1 MANKLL
7 KPKRGRVENL
17 PKLAVEDGS
26 LIFAYDTKSPTS
38 TVLVDVGET
47 RYELSAATAKKADD
61 SNALGGSSLQNIVD
75 KIDNATGDGTAFIG
89 LDTTTNNKVKLT
101 RANGTTVGKTV
112 NNVSNASTADY
123 AKVSNKIGTGTVGSS
138 TKPVYINA
146 GTPTAVTSIPSTFVT
161 AQQINGVNLDT
172 LRTPG
177 RYFANGS
184 NTNTG
189 KPTGVDA
196 FALDVFQSAGGW
208 YTQICYASNNQEKQF
223 VRYYNSGTS
232 SWSDWIEQNRL
243 NTKTQSGY
251 APAPNAANKVYRTD
265 ASGNPGWGTLND
277 SSIGKLASTVTLGD
291 GNGAMIDQNGATYRQ
306 RINIF
311 DNTIANDAVFSF
323 QQSTDAGKTYKDLF
337 AINDNGTVVA
347 STFQGALKGTADYSK
362 NSGALGG
369 SSLQNIV
376 DKINNSTGNGTAF
389 TGLDTTTNNKV
400 KLTRANGGTVEKIIN
415 NVSNASTADYAK
427 NAHPIKNSRD
437 YVRVANSYYVNQ
449 SSTITAN
456 DLAKMQYAQGMI
468 YAATG
473 NPLGKAGWVHIQNM
487 AWQDGVDNWVS
498 QLAFDVSGQ
507 DAYYRSSINS
517 GAVAER
523 SWNKFLDSAN
533 YTSYAAKKNAYNSA
547 SVSNATITLGRSDGS
562 TGTTLTVNNVAHA
575 TNADLAKNS
584 NALGGSSLKN
594 ITDRIDSSIAAN
606 DAMHYMGTLGA
617 TAQKPTITALPTTA
631 RIGDAYKVI
640 TAGTYS
646 SIAAEVGDLFIY
658 SGSWTLIPSGD
669 DGNVYVGD
677 SKSSKFAAKSNNIVV
692 AVGDQKVAS
701 AANVT
706 ANAGTISA
714 LQSTMTQLKANQG
727 TVTTLNGNKATFNT
741 FNGRLKGDSDATYF
755 VRSVDTRSV
764 NTLPSTYISTY
775 GMGSKEEF
783 KSSAAIGLVGAD
795 EFSHVI
801 THIPWDNYTGGRPFQ
816 VAYSGTKMFT
826 RGSASDSAWSEWYK
840 VITGGDALTSSASA
854 ISSTNNY
861 FTAGATTALIAAKT
875 ASAVGNYLPLSGGT
889 MNGTITAAIGNQKG
903 IKIGNQWITSA
914 SDTNG
919 EVVLQGG
926 HLRFGTT
933 AWDYNQWAGL
943 KYNHSNKGIYLG
955 IADGSQFTANSP
967 QSGGSIY
974 TPGIDNIY
982 VGASTSQKVLTTFNY
997 TSTTDGRYVKKSGDI
1012 MTGALNLQSAFKGIT
1027 TQTLSGN
1034 TIKTGN
1040 NNVTITLPTS
1050 NNDTSNAVYMYANQN
1065 GPDIGII
1072 YISPDTAF
1080 IANSGDAGY
1089 VFRVIDKDVNTNTNS
1104 NDGMLLGVR
1113 QGREGL
1119 DVRSSIFPTNN
1130 LTYSL
1135 GSSDLN
1141 WNNAYASTF
1150 HGYLNGVAKDSQAL
1164 AGSTL
1169 AQIIEAAGGVIT
1181 ITKNLRP
1188 TVDWLD
1194 TGIAGTAL
1202 STGTYIVQVSGLSSG
1217 NTPGIYSEIWSGVF
1231 SWYSGGT
1238 NSTNSDE
1245 ILLHNAGHAD
1255 NSNELYLRTIRQ
1267 GATSGGVMKLQMA
1280 VKQASTSTVDVTFK
1294 FRKMI

>member
-61 SNALGGSSLQNIVD
+61 SNALGGSSLQNIID
-75 KIDNATGDGTAFIG
+75 KIDNATGDGTAFTD

-101 RANGTTVGKTV
+101 RANGTTVEKTI

-146 GTPTAVTSIPSTFVT
+146 GTPAAVTSIPSTFVA

-189 KPTGVDA
+189 KPINVDA

-232 SWSDWIEQNRL
+232 SWSNWVEQNRL

-251 APAPNAANKVYRTD
+251 VPAPNAANKIYRTD
-265 ASGNPGWGTLND
+265 ASGNPSWGTLND
-277 SSIGKLASTVTLGD
+277 SSIGKLASTVTFGD
-291 GNGAMIDQNGATYRQ
+291 GGPAVIDQNNETYRQ

-311 DNTIANDAVFSF
+311 DNATANDAVFSF
-323 QQSTDAGKTYKDLF
+323 QQSIDAGKTYKDLF
-337 AINDNGTVVA
+337 AINDDGTVIA
-347 STFQGALKGTADYSK
+347 GTFQGALKGTADYSK

-376 DKINNSTGNGTAF
+376 DKINNSTGDGTAF

-400 KLTRANGGTVEKIIN
+400 KLTRANGSTVEKIIN

-427 NAHPIKNSRD
+427 TA
-437 YVRVANSYYVNQ
+437 AAG
-449 SSTITAN
+449 TAN
-456 DLAKMQYAQGMI
+456 YLYRNPASRSISANLAVTGLGGLRTFKATSSMTEGKPPVGDAHIIHLDWDNAGGYDAQIAVQNNSGQMAVRGMSNKI
-468 YAATG
+468 
-473 NPLGKAGWVHIQNM
+473 
-487 AWQDGVDNWVS
+487 WQDWRIV
-498 QLAFDVSGQ
+498 
-507 DAYYRSSINS
+507 
-517 GAVAER
+517 
-523 SWNKFLDSAN
+523 LDSAN
-533 YTSYAAKKNAYNSA
+533 YTDYAAKKNAYNSA

-562 TGTTLTVNNVAHA
+562 TGTTLTVDNVAHA

-594 ITDRIDSSIAAN
+594 ITDKIDNSIAAN

-617 TAQKPTITALPTTA
+617 EAQSPTITALPTTA
-631 RIGDAYKVI
+631 RTGDAYKVI

-727 TVTTLNGNKATFNT
+727 TVTTLSGDKATFNT

-755 VRSVDTRSV
+755 VRSIDTRSV
-764 NTLPSTYISTY
+764 DILPSTYMTY
-775 GMGSKEEF
+775 QMGSKEEF
-783 KSSAAIGLVGAD
+783 KESAVIGLTGANQ
-795 EFSHVI
+795 FSHVI
-801 THIPWDNYTGGRPFQ
+801 THIPWGDKSGGRPFQ

-826 RGSASDSAWSEWYK
+826 RGATSDSVWGAWYK
-840 VITGGDALTSSASA
+840 VITGGDALDSSASA

-889 MNGTITAAIGNQKG
+889 LTGDLNFANAPTGIRGITGTIGGNDFWRVAGGATSTDSGYLELATGGDANEPIYIRQYNGKFTTIKRTATLLDGSGNTSFPGQVTATTFNGIATNSAKLSGYSLTNGNNYFNVIPLIRDDGVMEVGHYLDFHNASPSTSNYNVRIQAEDSRLIISGGLATTITANYF
-903 IKIGNQWITSA
+903 
-914 SDTNG
+914 D
-919 EVVLQGG
+919 
-926 HLRFGTT
+926 
-933 AWDYNQWAGL
+933 
-943 KYNHSNKGIYLG
+943 G
-955 IADGSQFTANSP
+955 IAKNADAVDGFH
-967 QSGGSIY
+967 
-974 TPGIDNIY
+974 
-982 VGASTSQKVLTTFNY
+982 
-997 TSTTDGRYVKKSGDI
+997 
-1012 MTGALNLQSAFKGIT
+1012 
-1027 TQTLSGN
+1027 
-1034 TIKTGN
+1034 
-1040 NNVTITLPTS
+1040 
-1050 NNDTSNAVYMYANQN
+1050 AV
-1065 GPDIGII
+1065 D
-1072 YISPDTAF
+1072 S
-1080 IANSGDAGY
+1080 
-1089 VFRVIDKDVNTNTNS
+1089 
-1104 NDGMLLGVR
+1104 
-1113 QGREGL
+1113 
-1119 DVRSSIFPTNN
+1119 NN
-1130 LTYSL
+1130 LTASATSAKIVLAKNIVSYIDSL
-1135 GSSDLN
+1135 GL
-1141 WNNAYASTF
+1141 ATT
-1150 HGYLNGVAKDSQAL
+1150 SQL
-1164 AGSTL
+1164 EW
-1169 AQIIEAAGGVIT
+1169 IE
-1181 ITKNLRP
+1181 
-1188 TVDWLD
+1188 
-1194 TGIAGTAL
+1194 
-1202 STGTYIVQVSGLSSG
+1202 
-1217 NTPGIYSEIWSGVF
+1217 F
-1231 SWYSGGT
+1231 
-1238 NSTNSDE
+1238 
-1245 ILLHNAGHAD
+1245 
-1255 NSNELYLRTIRQ
+1255 
-1267 GATSGGVMKLQMA
+1267 
-1280 VKQASTSTVDVTFK
+1280 
-1294 FRKMI
+1294 

>member
-75 KIDNATGDGTAFIG
+75 KIDNATGDGTAFIS

-101 RANGTTVGKTV
+101 RANGTTVEKTI

-146 GTPTAVTSIPSTFVT
+146 GTPTAINSIPSTFVT
-161 AQQINGVNLDT
+161 AQQINGINLDT

-177 RYFANGS
+177 RYFASGS

-196 FALDVFQSAGGW
+196 FALEILQSAGGW

-223 VRYYNSGTS
+223 VRYYNSSTS

-277 SSIGKLASTVTLGD
+277 SSISKLASTVTFGD
-291 GNGAMIDQNGATYRQ
+291 GNGMRIEQNGDNWRQ

-311 DNTIANDAVFSF
+311 DSSQTTQSYSY
-323 QQSTDAGKTYKDLF
+323 QQSIDAGKTYKDLF
-337 AINDNGTVVA
+337 VIRNDGTVVA

-376 DKINNSTGNGTAF
+376 DKINNSTGDGTAF

-400 KLTRANGGTVEKIIN
+400 KLTRANGETVEKTIN

-427 NAHPIKNSRD
+427 SASNASTAIYLGRNPIARPTNLNIGITGAGGIRTFIANGNITNKAPFDAHIIHLDWDNTGGWD
-437 YVRVANSYYVNQ
+437 AQIAVEAAKDGHMAVR
-449 SSTITAN
+449 
-456 DLAKMQYAQGMI
+456 GM
-468 YAATG
+468 G
-473 NPLGKAGWVHIQNM
+473 GSVWG
-487 AWQDGVDNWVS
+487 
-498 QLAFDVSGQ
+498 
-507 DAYYRSSINS
+507 
-517 GAVAER
+517 
-523 SWNKFLDSAN
+523 SWNTVLDSAN
-533 YTSYAAKKNAYNSA
+533 YTSYAANKNAYNSA
-547 SVSNATITLGRSDGS
+547 SVSNAIITLGRSDGS

-575 TNADLAKNS
+575 TNADLAENS

-594 ITDRIDSSIAAN
+594 ITDKIDLSIAAN

-640 TAGTYS
+640 TAGTYA

-701 AANVT
+701 AENVT

-714 LQSTMTQLKANQG
+714 LQSTMTQLKANHG
-727 TVTTLNGNKATFNT
+727 TVTTL
-741 FNGRLKGDSDATYF
+741 S
-755 VRSVDTRSV
+755 
-764 NTLPSTYISTY
+764 
-775 GMGSKEEF
+775 GSK
-783 KSSAAIGLVGAD
+783 AIFSTFVGHLNGTSDVANKLNSRGLINAFASTVFPDQTGL
-795 EFSHVI
+795 FMSKH
-801 THIPWDNYTGGRPFQ
+801 YTGKTTGFPTSYGNILTMYDGGAGQ
-816 VAYSGTKMFT
+816 LYIGWNGDNP
-826 RGSASDSAWSEWYK
+826 GSYVRHKRDTSEAWSNWHRF
-840 VITGGDALTSSASA
+840 ITSADALTSSASA

-889 MNGTITAAIGNQKG
+889 MNGTAIIRWADSGTWGN
-903 IKIGNQWITSA
+903 T
-914 SDTNG
+914 
-919 EVVLQGG
+919 
-926 HLRFGTT
+926 
-933 AWDYNQWAGL
+933 
-943 KYNHSNKGIYLG
+943 
-955 IADGSQFTANSP
+955 
-967 QSGGSIY
+967 
-974 TPGIDNIY
+974 
-982 VGASTSQKVLTTFNY
+982 TTFP
-997 TSTTDGRYVKKSGDI
+997 VKRG
-1012 MTGALNLQSAFKGIT
+1012 
-1027 TQTLSGN
+1027 
-1034 TIKTGN
+1034 
-1040 NNVTITLPTS
+1040 
-1050 NNDTSNAVYMYANQN
+1050 
-1065 GPDIGII
+1065 
-1072 YISPDTAF
+1072 
-1080 IANSGDAGY
+1080 
-1089 VFRVIDKDVNTNTNS
+1089 
-1104 NDGMLLGVR
+1104 
-1113 QGREGL
+1113 
-1119 DVRSSIFPTNN
+1119 
-1130 LTYSL
+1130 
-1135 GSSDLN
+1135 
-1141 WNNAYASTF
+1141 
-1150 HGYLNGVAKDSQAL
+1150 
-1164 AGSTL
+1164 
-1169 AQIIEAAGGVIT
+1169 
-1181 ITKNLRP
+1181 
-1188 TVDWLD
+1188 
-1194 TGIAGTAL
+1194 
-1202 STGTYIVQVSGLSSG
+1202 GLSWTGQSDGIELFAEETGGG
-1217 NTPGIYSEIWSGVF
+1217 NLELIAKFT
-1231 SWYSGGT
+1231 
-1238 NSTNSDE
+1238 D
-1245 ILLHNAGHAD
+1245 D
-1255 NSNELYLRTIRQ
+1255 NSNGFTIRNASNNQ
-1267 GATSGGVMKLQMA
+1267 VIRLAASGAITGGSLGVSGGISGSNLSLSGRGVQ
-1280 VKQASTSTVDVTFK
+1280 VN
-1294 FRKMI
+1294 R

>member
-7 KPKRGRVENL
+7 KPKRGRAENL

-75 KIDNATGDGTAFIG
+75 KIDNATGDGTAFTG

-101 RANGTTVGKTV
+101 RANGTTIEKTI
-112 NNVSNASTADY
+112 NNVSNASTANY

-146 GTPTAVTSIPSTFVT
+146 GTPTAINSIPSTFVT

-177 RYFANGS
+177 MYWAGGG
-184 NTNTG
+184 NTNTN
-189 KPTGVDA
+189 KPTGIDA
-196 FALDVFQSAGGW
+196 FGLEVLQSAAGW
-208 YTQICYASNNQEKQF
+208 YTQICYASDDQEKQF

-323 QQSTDAGKTYKDLF
+323 QQSIDAGKTYKDLF
-337 AINDNGTVVA
+337 VINDNGTVVA

-389 TGLDTTTNNKV
+389 TGLDITTNNKV
-400 KLTRANGGTVEKIIN
+400 KLTRANGGTVEKTIN

-427 NAHPIKNSRD
+427 NSDKLDGYHESSFLRYRETANNTSADSLWNQIGIKEFHNCYPENLDGVYNYGEVVSLPGVYTRFD
-437 YVRVANSYYVNQ
+437 IWVNHQ
-449 SSTITAN
+449 SSNGKTNGLQYRSGWN
-456 DLAKMQYAQGMI
+456 DDKKPWRMLLDSGNFSQYA
-468 YAATG
+468 
-473 NPLGKAGWVHIQNM
+473 
-487 AWQDGVDNWVS
+487 
-498 QLAFDVSGQ
+498 
-507 DAYYRSSINS
+507 
-517 GAVAER
+517 
-523 SWNKFLDSAN
+523 AN
-533 YTSYAAKKNAYNSA
+533 KNAYNSA

-562 TGTTLTVNNVAHA
+562 TGTTLTINNVAHA
-575 TNADLAKNS
+575 TSADLAKNS

-594 ITDRIDSSIAAN
+594 ITDKINSSVAAN

-617 TAQKPTITALPTTA
+617 TVQKPTITALPTTA

-640 TAGTYS
+640 TAGTYA

-701 AANVT
+701 AENVT

-727 TVTTLNGNKATFNT
+727 TITTLNGNKATFST
-741 FNGRLKGDSDATYF
+741 LAGRLKGDSDATYF
-755 VRSVDTRSV
+755 VRSTDTRAI
-764 NTLPSTYISTY
+764 NTLPSTYMTY
-775 GMGSKEEF
+775 GMGSKEELK
-783 KSSAAIGLVGAD
+783 KSTAIGLAD
-795 EFSHVI
+795 ADTFSHVI
-801 THIPWDNYTGGRPFQ
+801 THIPWSDNSGGRPFQ

-826 RGSASDSAWSEWYK
+826 RGSASDSAWDGWHK
-840 VITGGDALTSSASA
+840 VITGADALASSASA

-861 FTAGATTALIAAKT
+861 FTAGATTAYVAAKT
-875 ASAVGNYLPLSGGT
+875 KDAVGNYLPLSGGT
-889 MNGTITAAIGNQKG
+889 LTGDLTVNTKVTINGRGLQLSRRKGSRKGEINWWDPSYVTWINYMSDRTAGTAPTGGTPSTYGSVTSWAQRSLIENASGYGWIWESAANTAVASSVAPTPIMSLSSKEGNLTIRGNIVPGGQIVKGGTSVSWLQGHQGTGVLINQNTYNGYNPLFRTKTEGGAWTFGPYSGNVLYLNYATDAIINGTQNISTKQITIN
-903 IKIGNQWITSA
+903 
-914 SDTNG
+914 
-919 EVVLQGG
+919 
-926 HLRFGTT
+926 
-933 AWDYNQWAGL
+933 
-943 KYNHSNKGIYLG
+943 
-955 IADGSQFTANSP
+955 P
-967 QSGGSIY
+967 
-974 TPGIDNIY
+974 
-982 VGASTSQKVLTTFNY
+982 
-997 TSTTDGRYVKKSGDI
+997 SGDV
-1012 MTGALNLQSAFKGIT
+1012 GGLGKVSAT
-1027 TQTLSGN
+1027 T
-1034 TIKTGN
+1034 
-1040 NNVTITLPTS
+1040 VT
-1050 NNDTSNAVYMYANQN
+1050 A
-1065 GPDIGII
+1065 
-1072 YISPDTAF
+1072 
-1080 IANSGDAGY
+1080 
-1089 VFRVIDKDVNTNTNS
+1089 
-1104 NDGMLLGVR
+1104 
-1113 QGREGL
+1113 
-1119 DVRSSIFPTNN
+1119 
-1130 LTYSL
+1130 
-1135 GSSDLN
+1135 
-1141 WNNAYASTF
+1141 
-1150 HGYLNGVAKDSQAL
+1150 YLNGNAKNADTIDGFHAVDSNSL
-1164 AGSTL
+1164 T
-1169 AQIIEAAGGVIT
+1169 AAGTSAKIVLA
-1181 ITKNLRP
+1181 KNI
-1188 TVDWLD
+1188 V
-1194 TGIAGTAL
+1194 
-1202 STGTYIVQVSGLSSG
+1202 SYINSLGL
-1217 NTPGIYSEIWSGVF
+1217 
-1231 SWYSGGT
+1231 
-1238 NSTNSDE
+1238 
-1245 ILLHNAGHAD
+1245 
-1255 NSNELYLRTIRQ
+1255 
-1267 GATSGGVMKLQMA
+1267 
-1280 VKQASTSTVDVTFK
+1280 ASTHQLEWVEF
-1294 FRKMI
+1294 

>member
-75 KIDNATGDGTAFIG
+75 KIDNATGDGTAFTG

-101 RANGTTVGKTV
+101 RANGTTVEKTI

-123 AKVSNKIGTGTVGSS
+123 AKVSNKVGTGTIGSS

-146 GTPTAVTSIPSTFVT
+146 GTPTAVTSIPSTFVAT
-161 AQQINGVNLDT
+161 QQINGVNLDT

-177 RYFANGS
+177 MYWAGGG
-184 NTNTG
+184 NTNTN

-196 FALDVFQSAGGW
+196 FGLEVLQSAGGW
-208 YTQICYASNNQEKQF
+208 YTQICYASDGQEKQF
-223 VRYYNSGTS
+223 VRYYDAGTKV
-232 SWSDWIEQNRL
+232 WKDWVEQNRL

-251 APAPNAANKVYRTD
+251 VPAPNAANKIYRTD

-277 SSIGKLASTVTLGD
+277 SSIGKLASTVTFGD
-291 GNGAMIDQNGATYRQ
+291 GGPAVIDQNNETYRQ

-311 DNTIANDAVFSF
+311 DNATANDAVFSF
-323 QQSTDAGKTYKDLF
+323 QQSIDAGKTYKDLF
-337 AINDNGTVVA
+337 AINDDGTVIA
-347 STFQGALKGTADYSK
+347 GTFQGALKGTADYSK

-369 SSLQNIV
+369 SSLKNII
-376 DKINNSTGNGTAF
+376 DKINSSTGDGTAF
-389 TGLDTTTNNKV
+389 TDLDTTINNKV
-400 KLTRANGGTVEKIIN
+400 KLTRANGSTVEKTIN

-427 NAHPIKNSRD
+427 SASNASTAIYLGRNPTARPTDLNIGITGAGGIRTFIANGNITNKAPFDAHIIHLDWDNAGGWDAQIAVEAAKD
-437 YVRVANSYYVNQ
+437 GHMAVR
-449 SSTITAN
+449 
-456 DLAKMQYAQGMI
+456 GM
-468 YAATG
+468 G
-473 NPLGKAGWVHIQNM
+473 NTVWGT
-487 AWQDGVDNWVS
+487 
-498 QLAFDVSGQ
+498 
-507 DAYYRSSINS
+507 
-517 GAVAER
+517 
-523 SWNKFLDSAN
+523 WNTVLDSAN

-547 SVSNATITLGRSDGS
+547 SISNATITLGRSDGS

-594 ITDRIDSSIAAN
+594 ITDKIDNSIAAN

-617 TAQKPTITALPTTA
+617 EAQSPTIAALPTTA

-727 TVTTLNGNKATFNT
+727 TVTTLSGDKATFNT

-755 VRSVDTRSV
+755 VRSIDTRSV
-764 NTLPSTYISTY
+764 NTLPATYMTY
-775 GMGSKEEF
+775 QMGSKEEF

-801 THIPWDNYTGGRPFQ
+801 THIPWRDGTGGRPFQ
-816 VAYSGTKMFT
+816 IAYSGTKVFT
-826 RGSASDSAWSEWYK
+826 RGAASDTTWGDWHKIITSA
-840 VITGGDALTSSASA
+840 DALTSSASA

-889 MNGTITAAIGNQKG
+889 LTGDLNFANVSPGTRGIIGTIGGNDFWRVAGGATSTDSGYLELATGGDANEPIYVRQYTGKFATIKRTATLLDGSGNTSFPGQVTATTFNGIATNSAKLSGYSLTNGNNYFNVIPLIRDDGVMEVGHYLDFHNASPSTSNYNVRIQAEDSRLIISGGLATTITANYFDGIAKNADTVDGFHAIDSNSLTAAG
-903 IKIGNQWITSA
+903 TSA
-914 SDTNG
+914 KIILAKN
-919 EVVLQGG
+919 VVSYIDSL
-926 HLRFGTT
+926 
-933 AWDYNQWAGL
+933 GL
-943 KYNHSNKGIYLG
+943 
-955 IADGSQFTANSP
+955 AT
-967 QSGGSIY
+967 
-974 TPGIDNIY
+974 
-982 VGASTSQKVLTTFNY
+982 TSQL
-997 TSTTDGRYVKKSGDI
+997 
-1012 MTGALNLQSAFKGIT
+1012 
-1027 TQTLSGN
+1027 
-1034 TIKTGN
+1034 
-1040 NNVTITLPTS
+1040 
-1050 NNDTSNAVYMYANQN
+1050 
-1065 GPDIGII
+1065 
-1072 YISPDTAF
+1072 
-1080 IANSGDAGY
+1080 
-1089 VFRVIDKDVNTNTNS
+1089 
-1104 NDGMLLGVR
+1104 
-1113 QGREGL
+1113 E
-1119 DVRSSIFPTNN
+1119 
-1130 LTYSL
+1130 
-1135 GSSDLN
+1135 
-1141 WNNAYASTF
+1141 W
-1150 HGYLNGVAKDSQAL
+1150 
-1164 AGSTL
+1164 
-1169 AQIIEAAGGVIT
+1169 IE
-1181 ITKNLRP
+1181 
-1188 TVDWLD
+1188 
-1194 TGIAGTAL
+1194 
-1202 STGTYIVQVSGLSSG
+1202 
-1217 NTPGIYSEIWSGVF
+1217 F
-1231 SWYSGGT
+1231 
-1238 NSTNSDE
+1238 
-1245 ILLHNAGHAD
+1245 
-1255 NSNELYLRTIRQ
+1255 
-1267 GATSGGVMKLQMA
+1267 
-1280 VKQASTSTVDVTFK
+1280 
-1294 FRKMI
+1294 